1 MANRVQNLV
10 EREAPC
16 KHGQLWVVMGGY
28 NVHLYCIYIYI
39 YTHIYIYIY
48 IYIHIYIYIYIYI
61 YTYTYTYTYVYIY
74 ICLLHPPPSI
84 TSYSR
89 TIAIE
94 TGWCFQFS
102 LIWVDSRSHTHIYI
116 YISGIVTT
124 VIWARTGALDFCKSK
139 AAKKA
144 SHASLGRWWIQRHI

>member
-1 MANRVQNLV
+1 MFAMANRVQNLV

-28 NVHLYCIYIYI
+28 NVHLYCILYI
-39 YTHIYIYIY
+39 YTHIYIY

-61 YTYTYTYTYVYIY
+61 RIY
-74 ICLLHPPPSI
+74 IFVYCIRHHLSQATQGRLQLKLVGAFNSPLF
-84 TSYSR
+84 
-89 TIAIE
+89 E
-94 TGWCFQFS
+94 
-102 LIWVDSRSHTHIYI
+102 LIQDHTHTYI